1 MERKKPI
8 LANLYENKTVKKYI
22 KTKDSPT
29 RDATGINYRDRVMI
43 VGGSGSG
50 KSHSLL
56 HFLLLSPDTFTKI
69 IVVNKGIEEPI
80 YETLK
85 DKLKSKIVFY
95 ELHKFPDMNTLVKLH
110 LEDEN
115 NDELLILYDD
125 IVNDLK
131 GNETINNYFIAG
143 RKQNMTQIFLSQS
156 YFKVPKVIRLQLTH
170 LILLKLSSVR
180 DLNIIMTDYTL
191 GIEKEELKQLYQDAT
206 SNKFHFLLI
215 DINSTDENRKF
226 SYCFNDWYK
235 IS

>member
-1 MERKKPI
+1 MDRKKPV
-8 LANLYENKTVKKYI
+8 LSNLYENKSVKKHI

-43 VGGSGSG
+43 VGGSGTG
-50 KSHSLL
+50 KTHALL

-69 IVVNKGIEEPI
+69 IIVNKGIEEPI

-85 DKLKSKIVFY
+85 DRLKSRVVFY
-95 ELHKFPDMNTLVKLH
+95 ELHKFPDMTSLAKAH
-110 LEDEN
+110 REN
-115 NDELLILYDD
+115 DDDELLIVYDD

-143 RKQNMTQIFLSQS
+143 RKLGFTQFFLTQS

-170 LILLKLSSVR
+170 LMLLKLSSVR

-206 SNKFHFLLI
+206 SNKFHFLFI
-215 DINSTDENRKF
+215 DINSTDENKKF

-235 IS
+235 IA